1 MKKFSNLF
9 APIQV
14 GNLMLRNRIALA
26 PMSFTVQNF
35 DRGYPQEAIQ
45 MIERIA
51 QGGCGLITM
60 GETVVGEGGKSHVD
74 MIMLDEPGIERSL
87 YRMSE
92 ACHRHGAAIS
102 VEISHGG
109 AFAHKEFNHDQAPM
123 APSKYSEAPGFSR
136 GNGANVRPMTVE
148 DMDHVADQ
156 FAAAVKKVKDYGFDM
171 AQIHM
176 GHGWLLHQFLSPL
189 FNNRTDEYGGS
200 IENRMR
206 FPLMVMKRIR
216 EVVGPDFPLD
226 VRISGTEVCDGFLEG
241 GLDTPDVIEVCKA
254 ASQYADLISVSCGGI
269 HNFYTVQRM
278 SPSIYMKR
286 GINVYLATAVRDALR
301 AEGIQTPVSTVGGLA
316 SPAMMDE
323 IIASGKADI
332 CNMARALI
340 ADPDLPKKA
349 KEGREEEILHCVR
362 CSMCQHQISRA
373 GERLARCTINP
384 TVGFE
389 TDRTNDPAIPA
400 LHRKKLVIVGGG
412 PCGIEAALT
421 AAQRGHSVILLEKK
435 DHLGGLLDFAD
446 YVPFKEDV
454 KIYRDRQIRRVMD
467 HPSIEVRLNTE
478 ATPELVASLAPDA
491 CFAAIGA
498 VHKLAHIPGMEK
510 NRVIYADE
518 LHGQEDALGEHV
530 VVVGG
535 GLTGAETAIYLADL
549 GKQVTLVGRR
559 NAFASDASQA
569 HCAATNYQISIK
581 TKSYKNTAVT
591 EITEGGVICQDKA
604 TGETFSVAA
613 DSVVIAIGM
622 LPKSQ
627 EAVTFEGEVSE
638 FRFLGDCRKAG
649 TIQNAT
655 MQGYYA
661 SMDL

>member
-1 MKKFSNLF
+1 MKKYENLF
-9 APIQV
+9 SPIQV
-14 GNLMLRNRIALA
+14 GNLVLRNRIALA

-60 GETVVGEGGKSHVD
+60 GETVVGAGGKSHVD
-74 MIMLDEPGIERSL
+74 MVMLDEPGIERSL

-102 VEISHGG
+102 IEISHGG
-109 AFAHKEFNHDQAPM
+109 AFAHKEFNNNAAPM

-136 GNGANVRPMTVE
+136 GDGTKVRPMTVN
-148 DMDHVADQ
+148 DMHHVAGQ
-156 FAAAVKKVKDYGFDM
+156 FAAAVKKVKEYGFDM

-206 FPLMVMKRIR
+206 FPLMVLERIR
-216 EVVGPDFPLD
+216 EEVGWEFPLD
-226 VRISGTEVCDGFLEG
+226 VRISGTEVLDGFLDG
-241 GLDTPDVIEVCKA
+241 GLDTAEVIQVCKA
-254 ASQYADLISVSCGGI
+254 ISKYVNMISVSCGGI

-278 SPSIYMKR
+278 SPPVYMKR
-286 GINVYLATAVRDALR
+286 GMNVYLAAAVRSALR
-301 AEGIQTPVSTVGGLA
+301 EDGIDIPVSTVGAL
-316 SPAMMDE
+316 SEPDMMDE
-323 IIASGKADI
+323 IISSGKADI

-340 ADPDLPKKA
+340 AEPDLPKKA
-349 KEGREEEILHCVR
+349 KEGREDEILHCLR

-389 TDRTNDPAIPA
+389 NDRTNHADIPA
-400 LHRKKLVIVGGG
+400 LKSKKLVIVGGG
-412 PCGIEAALT
+412 PCGMEAALT
-421 AAQRGHSVILLEKK
+421 AAKRGHKVTIIEKK

-446 YVPFKEDV
+446 YIPFKEDV
-454 KIYRDRQIRRVMD
+454 KIYRDRQILQIRKN
-467 HPSIEVRLNTE
+467 PSIEVLFNTV
-478 ATPELVASLAPDA
+478 ATPQMIREMKPDA

-498 VHKLAHIPGMEK
+498 KHKKINVKGSDSAK
-510 NRVIYADE
+510 VIYADE
-518 LHGQEDALGEHV
+518 IHRHEDEIGAHV

-535 GLTGAETAIYLADL
+535 GLTGAETAIYLADK
-549 GKQVTLVGRR
+549 GKQVTIVGRR
-559 NAFASDASQA
+559 DRFAADTSQA
-569 HCAATNYQISIK
+569 HCAATNYQLSIK
-581 TKSYKNTAVT
+581 TKEYSNTEVT
-591 EITEGGVICQDKA
+591 EITDEGVLCRKK
-604 TGETFSVAA
+604 GEEDTFSLKA
-613 DSVVIAIGM
+613 DTVIIAIGM
-622 LPKSQ
+622 EPCTL
-627 EAVTFEGEVSE
+627 EAAAFETDISE
-638 FRFLGDCRKAG
+638 FRFIGDCRKAG

-655 MQGYYA
+655 MNGYYA
-661 SMDL
+661 AMDL

>member
-1 MKKFSNLF
+1 
-9 APIQV
+9 
-14 GNLMLRNRIALA
+14 
-26 PMSFTVQNF
+26 
-35 DRGYPQEAIQ
+35 
-45 MIERIA
+45 
-51 QGGCGLITM
+51 
-60 GETVVGEGGKSHVD
+60 
-74 MIMLDEPGIERSL
+74 
-87 YRMSE
+87 
-92 ACHRHGAAIS
+92 
-102 VEISHGG
+102 
-109 AFAHKEFNHDQAPM
+109 
-123 APSKYSEAPGFSR
+123 
-136 GNGANVRPMTVE
+136 
-148 DMDHVADQ
+148 
-156 FAAAVKKVKDYGFDM
+156 M

-216 EVVGPDFPLD
+216 QVVGPDFPLD

-254 ASQYADLISVSCGGI
+254 VSQYADLISVSCGGI

-454 KIYRDRQIRRVMD
+454 KIYRDRQIRRVME

-478 ATPELVASLAPDA
+478 ATPELVSSLAPDA

-591 EITEGGVICQDKA
+591 EITESGVICQDKA

-661 SMDL
+661 AMDL